1 MEEGGSSSSST
12 VVVVVVVVRTV
23 TWVGAWWLSRPL
35 GTCVHDVYVLPAAA
49 TTTTT
54 TAAAAAW
61 SVVAVAASAVEGG
74 KEERLERLC
83 SYEMCGWWWWRCG
96 VLVMYDVC
104 VGGVVM
110 GADSAGK
117 GWSAPPPELF
127 PCNLPVPTRELRGD
141 THKPPSGP
149 PPTVTTGTLNPLL
162 TKEAQE
168 VYERALFYDSTN
180 PDIYYNLGVVLL
192 EQGRAQ
198 QALAYLDKALE
209 MDPDHQQA
217 LLNSAVLIQES
228 GNAELRPLAYQRL
241 LRLVQR
247 DPLNERI
254 YFNLGMIA
262 MDDRDYRNAE
272 KWFRKLL
279 RCEGAPKTDPC
290 GVNKSNSIDPTI
302 HYLGFLTHQFPSP
315 PHPPSPLLAVIFL
328 PHFTH
333 LSPPSSPPTPPS
345 SPPPTPPS
353 SPPPTPPSSPPPT
366 PPSSPPPTPPSSPPT
381 PPSSPP
387 TPPSSPPTPPSSP
400 PTPPSSPPTPPSSPP
415 TPPSSPPTPPS
426 SPPPTPPSLPPPTP
440 PSLPPPTPPSSPPTP
455 PSSPPT
461 PPSSSPPFPSPPQAI
476 ELKED
481 FRSALFNLALLL
493 TDDQRPLEAAPFLN
507 QLVKHHPDHVKG
519 LILLGDIYINNIKDL
534 DAAEKCYER
543 ILAVDPGNVQ
553 GLHNLCVVYV
563 ERGELTAAE
572 TCLSRAHV
580 MAPHEDY
587 ILRHLKIV
595 RTRLAKYSQMQQQQ
609 AGGGGGSERTATS
622 ALPDASDLSEVPSE
636 VSQARPKKT
645 VFITKNSDSSSKN
658 IDKQVAQATGAAG
671 KSDSSDSPS

>member
-1 MEEGGSSSSST
+1 MEA
-12 VVVVVVVVRTV
+12 VVVVVVAVVV
-23 TWVGAWWLSRPL
+23 
-35 GTCVHDVYVLPAAA
+35 VL
-49 TTTTT
+49 
-54 TAAAAAW
+54 
-61 SVVAVAASAVEGG
+61 VVVLVDGG
-74 KEERLERLC
+74 KGCRGG
-83 SYEMCGWWWWRCG
+83 GWR
-96 VLVMYDVC
+96 
-104 VGGVVM
+104 
-110 GADSAGK
+110 
-117 GWSAPPPELF
+117 
-127 PCNLPVPTRELRGD
+127 
-141 THKPPSGP
+141 
-149 PPTVTTGTLNPLL
+149 

-217 LLNSAVLIQES
+217 LLNSAVLIQASNSTLSHPLTHTPFLPFPHASPSPIHLES

-272 KWFRKLL
+272 KWFRK
-279 RCEGAPKTDPC
+279 
-290 GVNKSNSIDPTI
+290 
-302 HYLGFLTHQFPSP
+302 
-315 PHPPSPLLAVIFL
+315 
-328 PHFTH
+328 
-333 LSPPSSPPTPPS
+333 
-345 SPPPTPPS
+345 
-353 SPPPTPPSSPPPT
+353 
-366 PPSSPPPTPPSSPPT
+366 
-381 PPSSPP
+381 
-387 TPPSSPPTPPSSP
+387 
-400 PTPPSSPPTPPSSPP
+400 
-415 TPPSSPPTPPS
+415 
-426 SPPPTPPSLPPPTP
+426 
-440 PSLPPPTPPSSPPTP
+440 
-455 PSSPPT
+455 
-461 PPSSSPPFPSPPQAI
+461 AI

-563 ERGELTAAE
+563 ERGELQAAE
-572 TCLSRAHV
+572 TCLSRAHI

-595 RTRLAKYSQMQQQQ
+595 RTRLAKLSQMQQQQ
-609 AGGGGGSERTATS
+609 QQQQQQGGGGSDRTPAS
-622 ALPDASDLSEVPSE
+622 VLPDGGDVYKYGVGRPGVSDWRRVHSLMHSTQSGPS
-636 VSQARPKKT
+636 VVQQTWTLFLLFLLPVRGWCLPPA
-645 VFITKNSDSSSKN
+645 
-658 IDKQVAQATGAAG
+658 
-671 KSDSSDSPS
+671 